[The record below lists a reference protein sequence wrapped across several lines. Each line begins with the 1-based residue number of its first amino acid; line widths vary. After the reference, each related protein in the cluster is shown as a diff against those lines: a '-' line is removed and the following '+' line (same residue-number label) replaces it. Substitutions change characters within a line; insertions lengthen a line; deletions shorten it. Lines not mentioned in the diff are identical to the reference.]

1 MFKVLWELEEALG
14 AGSGLLLTA
23 GAGQSVLLRHGTTDF
38 RFKELVGKG
47 F

>member
-1 MFKVLWELEEALG
+1 MFKVLWELVEALG
-14 AGSGLLLTA
+14 AGSSLLLTA
-23 GAGQSVLLRHGTTDF
+23 GAGQGGLLRHGTTDF